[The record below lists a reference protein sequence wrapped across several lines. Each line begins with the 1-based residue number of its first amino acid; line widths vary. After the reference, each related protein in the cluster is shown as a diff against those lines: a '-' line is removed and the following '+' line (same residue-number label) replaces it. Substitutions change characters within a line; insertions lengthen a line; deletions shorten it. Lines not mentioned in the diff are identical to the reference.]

1 LQKLDFTLILR
12 KIHKFLTQHN
22 NDMKRLL
29 LLLLVALFSNFGAQ
43 AQVTTA
49 EISGTVVD
57 DQGTPLPGANITAVH
72 TPTGTQYG
80 AVTNFDG
87 DFTLLNLR
95 VGGPYTISASF
106 VGFKTSILED
116 VNLNLGQTFNVDVNM
131 VADATQLDAVI
142 ITATRNQIINSDRT
156 GAETNIGRKEL
167 KTLPTISRS
176 ASDFYR
182 LEPTA
187 SSNGSFGGRNDQF
200 NNFSLD
206 GSIFN
211 NPFGLDA
218 ATPGGQTNAQ
228 PVSLDAIDQI
238 QVSTAPY
245 DVTQAGFTGASV
257 NAVTKSGTNEIEG
270 TVYGFYRNEDMT
282 GDKVGGDDII
292 VPDLTQAQY
301 GVSIGAPI
309 IKDKLFVFANF
320 ERDERQDLGSNFVA
334 GRPGLT
340 GSNVSRVSAE
350 DLDFV
355 SNQLSTLGYETGP
368 YEGYT
373 FDTESTKG
381 LLKLDWN
388 INQNHRMAVIYNF
401 LDASRD
407 LPANPEAIGRRG
419 PDLTTLQFRNSG
431 YRINN
436 KIDSWLIEL
445 NSNFGNNISNKF
457 QAGYTHFD
465 DSRDPFSAPAPPINI
480 QQDGV
485 RYIVAGHEPFS
496 INNRLDQNVY
506 QITNNL
512 NMVKGNHTFT
522 FGASFE
528 KFEFDNSFNLGAYD
542 YNGDATLGTG
552 PVSTFFD
559 AFTSV
564 RIDPNNPGTSF
575 EEAVNNGT
583 IGAALQNAQNTF
595 DSRNA
600 NDSWA
605 LAETNVGQFALYAQD
620 KWKITDDFTFTYGL
634 RVDKPLYF
642 DTEDKIQE
650 NIDRLAGGTF
660 PNGDYQP
667 GITYYNED
675 GEALNLNSLELPS
688 NKLLW
693 SPRVGFNWDV
703 MGNNQLQLRGGSGI
717 FTGRL
722 PFVWIGN
729 QVANPAFYFYQTTA
743 PDFQFPQVWRNS
755 LGADYKFENGLV
767 ATTDLIYTKDL
778 NAQMVRNYGLSTP
791 TGTLNGVDN
800 RPVYQT
806 SDRAVNEFG
815 GVTNAYV
822 FTNTDVG
829 YSFNWSVKLSKN
841 FEKDFFASVAYN
853 YLKSEDASS
862 LDAEISSDA
871 YDRNPAI
878 GNVNRAVSTPSR
890 YGDKH
895 RIVGQLNKQF
905 FYGKDDRWR
914 TSIGA
919 FYEYAQG
926 GRFSYTYSGDINNDG
941 SVLNDLIYI
950 PTQSELQQ
958 YQFTG
963 SVEEQAAQRE
973 AFERFIQQD
982 EYLNDNRGDYAG
994 KYDILSPWRGRWDVK
1009 FLQDYNFKVGEKTN
1023 TIQFSIDILNFG
1035 NLISS
1040 DWGVIERPV
1049 NDQPVGVFVDDTNTP
1064 VYTFGGQTRTFA
1076 NDFSLDSRWQAQ
1088 VGLRY
1093 IF

>member
-1 LQKLDFTLILR
+1 
-12 KIHKFLTQHN
+12 
-22 NDMKRLL
+22 MKRLL
-29 LLLLVALFSNFGAQ
+29 LLALIALLGQFSTN

-49 EISGTVVD
+49 EITGKVIYEE
-57 DQGTPLPGANITAVH
+57 GTPLPGANVKAVH
-72 TPTGTQYG
+72 TPTGTTYG

-87 DFTLLNLR
+87 DFNLLNLR
-95 VGGPYTISASF
+95 VGGPYTITVSY
-106 VGFKTSILED
+106 VGFKTSVLDGIELS
-116 VNLNLGQTFNVDVNM
+116 LGQTYNVDIEM
-131 VADATQLDAVI
+131 VSDETQLDAVI
-142 ITATRNQIINSDRT
+142 VTASRNQIINSDRT

-228 PVSLDAIDQI
+228 PISLDAIEQI

-257 NAVTKSGTNEIEG
+257 NAVTKSGTNNIEG

-282 GDKVGGDDII
+282 GDKVAGDDII
-292 VPDLTQAQY
+292 VPDLKQAQY

-320 ERDERQDLGSNFVA
+320 EKDDREDLGSNFIA
-334 GRPGLT
+334 NRPGLT

-350 DLDFV
+350 DLDYV
-355 SNQLSTLGYETGP
+355 SSELAALGYETGP

-373 FDTESTKG
+373 HFTESTKG
-381 LLKLDWN
+381 ILKLDWN
-388 INQNHRMAVIYNF
+388 INNNHRMAFIYNF

-407 LPANPEAIGRRG
+407 NPAHPEAIGRRG

-431 YRINN
+431 YTINN
-436 KIDSWLIEL
+436 KIDSWLVEL
-445 NSNFGNNISNKF
+445 NSSFGNNISNKF
-457 QAGYTHFD
+457 QAGYTFFD
-465 DSRDPFSAPAPPINI
+465 DSRDPFSAPAPSISI
-480 QQDGV
+480 QEDGV
-485 RYIVAGHEPFS
+485 RYIIAGHEPFS
-496 INNRLDQNVY
+496 INNKLEQHVY

-512 NMVKGNHTFT
+512 NLVSGDHTFT
-522 FGASFE
+522 FGGSLE
-528 KFEFDNSFNLGAYD
+528 KFEFDNSFNLGAYT
-542 YNGDATLGTG
+542 YFNENGGVGVFAPDF
-552 PVSTFFD
+552 S
-559 AFTSV
+559 SV
-564 RIDPNNPGTSF
+564 RTNPANPGGSF
-575 EEAVNNGT
+575 QEAVENGL
-583 IGAALQNAQNTF
+583 IGEALANAQSIFNN
-595 DSRNA
+595 RNQ

-605 LAETNVGQFALYAQD
+605 LAETNVGQLAFYAQD
-620 KWKITDDFTFTYGL
+620 RWKVTDDFTFTYGL

-642 DTEDKIQE
+642 DTEDKIRE
-650 NIDRLAGGTF
+650 NIQRLAGGTF
-660 PNGDYQP
+660 PDGDYQP
-667 GITYYNED
+667 GITYYNEN
-675 GEALNLNSLELPS
+675 GEPTQLNSLDLPS
-688 NKLLW
+688 KDLLW

-703 MGNNQLQLRGGSGI
+703 NGDNSLQLRGGSGI

-743 PDFQFPQVWRNS
+743 PNFQFPQVWRNS
-755 LGADYKFENGLV
+755 LGADYRFDNGLV

-778 NAQMVRNYGLSTP
+778 NAQMVRNFGLATP
-791 TGTLNGVDN
+791 SGRLNGVDN
-800 RPVYQT
+800 RPIYLD

-815 GVTNAYV
+815 GITNAYV

-829 YSFNWSVKLSKN
+829 YSFNWSMKLAKN
-841 FEKDFFASVAYN
+841 FENDFYASVAYN
-853 YLKSEDASS
+853 FLKAEDASS
-862 LDAEISSDA
+862 IEAEISSDA
-871 YDRNPAI
+871 YARNPAL

-905 FYGKDDRWR
+905 TYGKNDQWR

-926 GRFSYTYSGDINNDG
+926 GRFTYTYSGDINNDG
-941 SVLNDLIYI
+941 SALNDLIYI
-950 PTQSELQQ
+950 PTQSQLEQ
-958 YQFTG
+958 YTFSG
-963 SVEEQAAQRE
+963 DAAQQEAQRQ
-973 AFERFIQQD
+973 AFEAYIQQD
-982 EYLNDNRGDYAG
+982 DYLNENRGDYAE
-994 KYDILSPWRGRWDVK
+994 KYGILSPWRGRWDVK
-1009 FLQDYNFKVGEKTN
+1009 LLQDYNFKVGEKTN
-1023 TIQFSIDILNFG
+1023 TIQLSLDILNFG
-1035 NLISS
+1035 NLLNS
-1040 DWGVIERPV
+1040 DWGVVEIPV
-1049 NDQPVGVFVDDTNTP
+1049 NDQPIGVNVDENNNP
-1064 VYTFGGQTRTFA
+1064 VYTFGTDQTRTFG
-1076 NDFSLDSRWQAQ
+1076 NDFSLNSRWQAQ

>member
-1 LQKLDFTLILR
+1 
-12 KIHKFLTQHN
+12 
-22 NDMKRLL
+22 MKRLL
-29 LLLLVALFSNFGAQ
+29 LLCLIALFSNLSAM

-49 EISGTVVD
+49 EISGEVFYEEN
-57 DQGTPLPGANITAVH
+57 TPLPGANVTAVH
-72 TPTGTQYG
+72 TPTGTTYG

-87 DFTLLNLR
+87 GFNLLNLR
-95 VGGPYTISASF
+95 VGGPYKISVSY
-106 VGFKTSILED
+106 VGFKTSVLEGI
-116 VNLNLGQTFNVDVNM
+116 NLNLGQTYNVEIEM
-131 VADATQLDAVI
+131 VSDATQLDAVVI
-142 ITATRNQIINSDRT
+142 NATRNQVINSDRT
-156 GAETNIGRKEL
+156 GAETNIGSREL
-167 KTLPTISRS
+167 KSLPTISRS

-228 PVSLDAIDQI
+228 PISLDAIDQI

-257 NAVTKSGTNEIEG
+257 NAVTKSGTNELKG

-292 VPDLTQAQY
+292 VPDLKQAQY
-301 GVSIGAPI
+301 GFSIGAPI
-309 IKDKLFVFANF
+309 IKDKLFIFANF
-320 ERDERQDLGSNFVA
+320 EKDDREDLGSNFLA
-334 GRPGLT
+334 SRPGLT
-340 GSNVSRVSAE
+340 GSNISRVTAE
-350 DLDFV
+350 DLEYV
-355 SNQLSTLGYETGP
+355 SSSLASLGYETGA
-368 YEGYT
+368 YENYT
-373 FDTESTKG
+373 HETASTKG
-381 LLKLDWN
+381 ILKLDWN
-388 INQNHRMAVIYNF
+388 INQKHRLAFIYNF

-431 YRINN
+431 YEINN
-436 KIDSWLIEL
+436 KIDSWLVEL

-457 QAGYTHFD
+457 QAGYTFFD
-465 DSRDPFSAPAPPINI
+465 DSRDPFSAPAPAISI
-480 QQDGV
+480 QKDGV

-496 INNRLDQNVY
+496 VNNRLEQNVY

-512 NMVKGNHTFT
+512 NVVSGNHTFT
-522 FGASFE
+522 FGGSFE
-528 KFEFDNSFNLGAYD
+528 RFDFDNSFNLGAYT
-542 YNGDATLGTG
+542 YFNENGGVGVFAPDFA
-552 PVSTFFD
+552 
-559 AFTSV
+559 SV
-564 RIDPNNPGTSF
+564 RTNPDNPGTSF
-575 EEAVNNGT
+575 QEAIENGL
-583 IGAALQNAQNTF
+583 IGAALDNAQNVF
-595 DSRNA
+595 DSNNA

-605 LAETNVGQFALYAQD
+605 LAETNVGQLAFYAQD
-620 KWKITDDFTFTYGL
+620 RWKITDDFTFTYGL

-642 DTEDKIQE
+642 DTKDKIQE

-660 PNGDYQP
+660 PDGDYQP
-667 GITYYNED
+667 EITYFDENGD
-675 GEALNLNSLELPS
+675 PVKLNSLELPS
-688 NKLLW
+688 NDLLW
-693 SPRVGFNWDV
+693 SPRLGFNWDV
-703 MGNNQLQLRGGSGI
+703 MGDNQLQLRGGTGI

-755 LGADYKFENGLV
+755 LGADYRFENGLV
-767 ATTDLIYTKDL
+767 ATTDIIYTKDL
-778 NAQMVRNYGLSTP
+778 NAQMVRNYGLSRP
-791 TGTLNGVDN
+791 SGTLNGVDN
-800 RPVYQT
+800 RPIYLN
-806 SDRAVNEFG
+806 SDKAVNEFG
-815 GVTNAYV
+815 GPNNAYV

-829 YSFNWSVKLSKN
+829 YSFNWSVKLAKS
-841 FEKDFFASVAYN
+841 FEKDFYASIAYN

-871 YDRNPAI
+871 YDRNPAL
-878 GNVNRAVSTPSR
+878 GNVNAAVESASR

-895 RIVGQLNKQF
+895 RIVGQLNKEF
-905 FYGKDDRWR
+905 NYGKNDQWR

-950 PTQSELQQ
+950 PTNSELQQ
-958 YQFTG
+958 YTFTG
-963 SVEEQAAQRE
+963 TIEEQEAQRQ
-973 AFERFIQQD
+973 AFEQFIQQD
-982 EYLNDNRGDYAG
+982 DYLSENRGEYAE
-994 KYDILSPWRGRWDVK
+994 KYGILSPWRGRWDVK
-1009 FLQDYNFKVGEKTN
+1009 FLQDYNFKVGKKTN
-1023 TIQFSIDILNFG
+1023 TIQLSLDILNFG
-1035 NLISS
+1035 NLLNS
-1040 DWGVIERPV
+1040 DWGVIQIPV
-1049 NDQPVGVFVDDTNTP
+1049 NDQPLGVSVGEDNTP
-1064 VYTFGGQTRTFA
+1064 VYTFGNQTRTFA
-1076 NDFSLDSRWQAQ
+1076 NDFSLQSRWQAQ

>member
-1 LQKLDFTLILR
+1 
-12 KIHKFLTQHN
+12 
-22 NDMKRLL
+22 MKRLL
-29 LLLLVALFSNFGAQ
+29 LLFTIAFLTNLSAT

-49 EISGTVVD
+49 EISGDVFYEEN
-57 DQGTPLPGANITAVH
+57 TPLPGANVTAVH
-72 TPTGTQYG
+72 TPTGTTYG

-87 DFTLLNLR
+87 GFNLLNLR
-95 VGGPYTISASF
+95 VGGPYKISVSY
-106 VGFKTSILED
+106 VGFKTSVLEGIE
-116 VNLNLGQTFNVDVNM
+116 LNLGQTYNVEIEM
-131 VADATQLDAVI
+131 VSDATQLDAVVI
-142 ITATRNQIINSDRT
+142 NATKNQIINSDRT
-156 GAETNIGRKEL
+156 GAETNIGRREL
-167 KTLPTISRS
+167 KSLPTISRS

-228 PVSLDAIDQI
+228 PISLDAIDQI

-257 NAVTKSGTNEIEG
+257 NAVTKSGTNEVEG
-270 TVYGFYRNEDMT
+270 TVYGFYRDENMT

-292 VPDLTQAQY
+292 VPDLKQAQY
-301 GVSIGAPI
+301 GFSIGAPI

-320 ERDERQDLGSNFVA
+320 EKDDREDLGSNFVA
-334 GRPGLT
+334 SRPGLT
-340 GSNVSRVSAE
+340 GANVSRVSAE
-350 DLDFV
+350 DLDYV
-355 SNQLSTLGYETGP
+355 SSQLSSLGYETGA

-373 FDTESTKG
+373 HETGSSKG
-381 LLKLDWN
+381 ILKLDWN
-388 INQNHRMAVIYNF
+388 INQQHRLAVIYNF

-431 YRINN
+431 YEINN
-436 KIDSWLIEL
+436 KIDSWLVEL

-457 QAGYTHFD
+457 QAGYTFFD

-480 QQDGV
+480 QKDGV

-496 INNRLDQNVY
+496 INNRLEQHVL

-512 NMVKGNHTFT
+512 NMVSGNHTFT
-522 FGASFE
+522 FGGSFE
-528 KFEFDNSFNLGAYD
+528 RFDFDNSFNLGAYD
-542 YNGDATLGTG
+542 YAGNAEFGTG

-564 RIDPNNPGTSF
+564 RIDPNSPGGSF
-575 EEAVNNGT
+575 EEAINNGT
-583 IGAALQNAQNTF
+583 IAAALNNAQNVF
-595 DSRNA
+595 ENNNS

-605 LAETNVGQFALYAQD
+605 LAETTVGQLAFYAQD
-620 KWKITDDFTFTYGL
+620 RWKITDDFTFTYGL

-660 PNGDYQP
+660 PDGDYQP
-667 GITYYNED
+667 EITYFDENGD
-675 GEALNLNSLELPS
+675 PVKLNSLELPT
-688 NKLLW
+688 NDLLW
-693 SPRVGFNWDV
+693 SPRLGFNWDTF
-703 MGNNQLQLRGGSGI
+703 GNNQLQIRGGTGI

-755 LGADYKFENGLV
+755 LGADYRFENGLV
-767 ATTDLIYTKDL
+767 ATTDLIYTKDI
-778 NAQMVRNYGLSTP
+778 NAQMVRNYGLSRP
-791 TGTLNGVDN
+791 SGTLNGVDN
-800 RPVYQT
+800 RPVYLD
-806 SDRAVNEFG
+806 SDKAVNEFG
-815 GVTNAYV
+815 GTTNAYV

-829 YSFNWSVKLSKN
+829 YSFNWSVKLAKSFEKN
-841 FEKDFFASVAYN
+841 FYASIAYN

-871 YDRNPAI
+871 YDRNPAL
-878 GNVNRAVSTPSR
+878 GNVNAAVSTPSR

-895 RIVGQLNKQF
+895 RIVGQLNKEF
-905 FYGKDDRWR
+905 NYGKDDRWR

-950 PTQSELQQ
+950 PTQGELEQ
-958 YQFTG
+958 YTFTG
-963 SVEEQAAQRE
+963 TPTEQEAQTQ
-973 AFERFIQQD
+973 AFEQFIQQD
-982 EYLNDNRGDYAG
+982 EYL
-994 KYDILSPWRGRWDVK
+994 S
-1009 FLQDYNFKVGEKTN
+1009 
-1023 TIQFSIDILNFG
+1023 
-1035 NLISS
+1035 
-1040 DWGVIERPV
+1040 
-1049 NDQPVGVFVDDTNTP
+1049 
-1064 VYTFGGQTRTFA
+1064 
-1076 NDFSLDSRWQAQ
+1076 
-1088 VGLRY
+1088 
-1093 IF
+1093 

>member
-1 LQKLDFTLILR
+1 
-12 KIHKFLTQHN
+12 
-22 NDMKRLL
+22 MKKLL
-29 LLLLVALFSNFGAQ
+29 LFLSVAFLISGVSQ

-49 EISGTVVD
+49 EITGEVFYEE
-57 DQGTPLPGANITAVH
+57 GTPLPGANITAVH
-72 TPTGTQYG
+72 TPTGTKYG

-87 DFTLLNLR
+87 AFNLLNLR
-95 VGGPYTISASF
+95 VGGPYKITVSY
-106 VGFKTSILED
+106 VGFKTSVLDGIE
-116 VNLNLGQTFNVDVNM
+116 LNLGQTYNVDIEM
-131 VADATQLDAVI
+131 VSDATQLDAVT
-142 ITATRNQIINSDRT
+142 ITAKRNQIINSDRT
-156 GAETNIGRKEL
+156 GAETNVGRKEL

-176 ASDFYR
+176 AADFYR

-228 PVSLDAIDQI
+228 PISLDAIDQI

-257 NAVTKSGTNEIEG
+257 NAVTKSGTNNVEG

-282 GDKVGGDDII
+282 GDKVAGNDII
-292 VPDLTQAQY
+292 VPDLKQAQY
-301 GVSIGAPI
+301 GFSIGAPI

-320 ERDERQDLGSNFVA
+320 ERDDREDLGSNFIA
-334 GRPGLT
+334 NRPGLT
-340 GSNVSRVSAE
+340 GANVSRVSAE
-350 DLDFV
+350 DLDYV
-355 SNQLSTLGYETGP
+355 SNQLSSLGYETGP

-373 FDTESTKG
+373 HITESTKG
-381 LLKLDWN
+381 ILKLDWN
-388 INQNHRMAVIYNF
+388 INQNHRMAFIYNF
-401 LDASRD
+401 MDASRD

-431 YRINN
+431 YTINN
-436 KIDSWLIEL
+436 KIDSWLVEL

-457 QAGYTHFD
+457 QAGYTFFD
-465 DSRDPFSAPAPPINI
+465 DSRDPFSAPAPAISI
-480 QQDGV
+480 QQNGV

-496 INNRLDQNVY
+496 INNRLEQHVY

-512 NMVKGNHTFT
+512 NLVAGNHTFT
-522 FGASFE
+522 FGGSFE
-528 KFEFDNSFNLGAYD
+528 RFDFDNSFNLGAYT
-542 YNGDATLGTG
+542 YFNQNGGVGVFAPDFA
-552 PVSTFFD
+552 
-559 AFTSV
+559 SV
-564 RIDPNNPGTSF
+564 RTNPNNPGTSF
-575 EEAVNNGT
+575 QEAVENGL
-583 IGAALQNAQNTF
+583 IGEALNNAQDVFEN
-595 DSRNA
+595 RNA

-605 LAETNVGQFALYAQD
+605 LAETNVGQLAFYAQD
-620 KWKITDDFTFTYGL
+620 RWKINKDFTFTYGL

-642 DTEDKIQE
+642 DTQDKIRE

-660 PNGDYQP
+660 PDGDYQP
-667 GITYYNED
+667 GITYYDENGND
-675 GEALNLNSLELPS
+675 VKLNSLDLPS
-688 NKLLW
+688 KKLLW
-693 SPRVGFNWDV
+693 SPRLGFNWDV
-703 MGNNQLQLRGGSGI
+703 MGDNRLQLRGGTGI

-755 LGADYKFENGLV
+755 LGADYRFENGIV
-767 ATTDLIYTKDL
+767 ATTDLIYTRDI

-791 TGTLNGVDN
+791 SGRLNGVDN
-800 RPVYQT
+800 RPVYLN

-829 YSFNWSVKLSKN
+829 HSFNWSLKLAKN
-841 FEKDFFASVAYN
+841 FERDFYASIAYN
-853 YLKSEDASS
+853 YLKAEDASS

-871 YDRNPAI
+871 YDRNPAL
-878 GNVNRAVSTPSR
+878 GNVNAAVSTASR

-905 FYGKDDRWR
+905 TYGNNDQWS

-958 YQFTG
+958 YTFSG
-963 SVEEQAAQRE
+963 DAAEQEAQRQ
-973 AFERFIQQD
+973 AFEAFIQQD
-982 EYLNDNRGDYAG
+982 DYLNENRGDYAE
-994 KYDILSPWRGRWDVK
+994 KYGILSPWRGRWDVK
-1009 FLQDYNFKVGEKTN
+1009 ILQDYNFKVGDGEKTN
-1023 TIQFSIDILNFG
+1023 TIQFSLDILNFG
-1035 NLISS
+1035 NLLNS
-1040 DWGVIERPV
+1040 DWGVIEIPV
-1049 NDQPVGVFVDDTNTP
+1049 NDQPVGVSVGDDNTP
-1064 VYTFGGQTRTFA
+1064 VYTFGTDQNRTFA
-1076 NDFSLDSRWQAQ
+1076 YDFSLESRWQAQ

>member
-1 LQKLDFTLILR
+1 
-12 KIHKFLTQHN
+12 
-22 NDMKRLL
+22 MKRLL
-29 LLLLVALFSNFGAQ
+29 MLLLLAFVGHVST

-49 EISGTVVD
+49 EITGEVFYD
-57 DQGTPLPGANITAVH
+57 EGTPLPGANVKAVH
-72 TPTGTQYG
+72 TPTGTSYG

-87 DFTLLNLR
+87 GFNLLNLR
-95 VGGPYTISASF
+95 VGGPYKITVSY
-106 VGFKTSILED
+106 VGFKTSVLEGIE
-116 VNLNLGQTFNVDVNM
+116 LSLGQTYNVDIEM
-131 VADATQLDAVI
+131 VSDETQLEAVVV
-142 ITATRNQIINSDRT
+142 TATRNQIINSDRT

-228 PVSLDAIDQI
+228 PISLDALEQI

-257 NAVTKSGTNEIEG
+257 NAVTKSGTNNIEG

-282 GDKVGGDDII
+282 GDKVAGNDII
-292 VPDLTQAQY
+292 VPDLKQAQY

-320 ERDERQDLGSNFVA
+320 EKDDREDLGSNFVA
-334 GRPGLT
+334 SRPGLT
-340 GSNVSRVSAE
+340 GENVSRVSAE
-350 DLDFV
+350 DLEYV
-355 SNQLSTLGYETGP
+355 STQLGNLGYETGP

-373 FDTESTKG
+373 HETGSTKG
-381 LLKLDWN
+381 ILKLDWN
-388 INQNHRMAVIYNF
+388 INEDHRMALIYNF

-407 LPANPEAIGRRG
+407 LPAHPEALGRRG

-431 YRINN
+431 YTINN
-436 KIDSWLIEL
+436 KIDSWLVEL
-445 NSNFGNNISNKF
+445 NSSFGNNISNKF
-457 QAGYTHFD
+457 QAGYTFFD
-465 DSRDPFSAPAPPINI
+465 DSRDPFSAPAPAMNI
-480 QQDGV
+480 QQNGV

-496 INNRLDQNVY
+496 INNRLEQHVY

-512 NMVKGNHTFT
+512 NLVAGNHTFT
-522 FGASFE
+522 FGGSFE
-528 KFEFDNSFNLGAYD
+528 KFQFDNSFNLGAYT
-542 YNGDATLGTG
+542 YFNENGGVGAFAPD
-552 PVSTFFD
+552 
-559 AFTSV
+559 FTSV
-564 RIDPNNPGTSF
+564 RTNPANPGGSF
-575 EEAVNNGT
+575 QEAVENGL
-583 IGAALQNAQNTF
+583 IGEALANAQSIFETN
-595 DSRNA
+595 NQ

-605 LAETNVGQFALYAQD
+605 LAETNVGQLAFYAQD
-620 KWKITDDFTFTYGL
+620 RWKITDDFTFTYGL
-634 RVDKPLYF
+634 RVDKPLFF
-642 DTEDKIQE
+642 DTKDKIQE
-650 NIDRLAGGTF
+650 NIERLAGGTF
-660 PNGDYQP
+660 PDGDYQP

-675 GEALNLNSLELPS
+675 GEPTNLNSLDLPS
-688 NKLLW
+688 KDLLW

-703 MGNNQLQLRGGSGI
+703 YGNNSLQLRGGSGI

-743 PDFQFPQVWRNS
+743 PNFQFPQVWRNS
-755 LGADYKFENGLV
+755 LGADYRFDNGLV
-767 ATTDLIYTKDL
+767 ATTDLIYTKDI
-778 NAQMVRNYGLSTP
+778 NAQMVRNYGLATP
-791 TGTLNGVDN
+791 TGNLNGVDN
-800 RPVYQT
+800 RPIYLN

-829 YSFNWSVKLSKN
+829 YSFNWSVKLAKN
-841 FEKDFFASVAYN
+841 FEKDFYASIAYN
-853 YLKSEDASS
+853 YLKAEDASS
-862 LDAEISSDA
+862 IEAEISSDA
-871 YDRNPAI
+871 YDRNPILENA
-878 GNVNRAVSTPSR
+878 NRAVSTPSR

-905 FYGKDDRWR
+905 NYGKNDQWR

-941 SVLNDLIYI
+941 SALNDLIYI
-950 PTQSELQQ
+950 PTESELQQ
-958 YQFTG
+958 YTFTG
-963 SVEEQAAQRE
+963 DAAQQEAQRA
-973 AFERFIQQD
+973 AFEAYIQQD
-982 EYLNDNRGDYAG
+982 DYLNENRGDYAE
-994 KYDILSPWRGRWDVK
+994 KYGILSPWRGRWDVK
-1009 FLQDYNFKVGEKTN
+1009 ILQDYNFKVGEKTN
-1023 TIQFSIDILNFG
+1023 TIQLSLDILNFG
-1035 NLISS
+1035 NLLNS
-1040 DWGVIERPV
+1040 DWGVIEIPV
-1049 NDQPVGVFVDDTNTP
+1049 NDQPIGVSVDENNSP
-1064 VYTFGGQTRTFA
+1064 VYTFGTDQTQTFA
-1076 NDFSLDSRWQAQ
+1076 YDFSLQSRWQAQ

>member
-1 LQKLDFTLILR
+1 
-12 KIHKFLTQHN
+12 
-22 NDMKRLL
+22 MKRLL
-29 LLLLVALFSNFGAQ
+29 LLFTVAILNIVTAE

-49 EISGTVVD
+49 EISGDVFYEGD
-57 DQGTPLPGANITAVH
+57 TPLPGANVTAVH
-72 TPTGTQYG
+72 TPTGTTYG

-87 DFTLLNLR
+87 GFNLLNLR
-95 VGGPYTISASF
+95 VGGPYKISVSY
-106 VGFKTSILED
+106 VGFKTSILEG
-116 VNLNLGQTFNVDVNM
+116 VELNLGQTYNVEIEM
-131 VADATQLDAVI
+131 VSDATQLDAVVI
-142 ITATRNQIINSDRT
+142 NASKNQIINSDRT
-156 GAETNIGRKEL
+156 GAETNVGRREL

-257 NAVTKSGTNEIEG
+257 NAVTKSGTNEIKG
-270 TVYGFYRNEDMT
+270 TVYGFFRNEDMT
-282 GDKVGGDDII
+282 GDKVGGDDIV
-292 VPDLTQAQY
+292 VPDLKQAQY

-309 IKDKLFVFANF
+309 IKNKLFVFANF
-320 ERDERQDLGSNFVA
+320 EMDDREDLGSNFLA
-334 GRPGLT
+334 NRPGLT
-340 GSNVSRVSAE
+340 GSNVSRVTAE
-350 DLDFV
+350 DLDYV
-355 SNQLSTLGYETGP
+355 SNQLSSLGYETGA

-373 FDTESTKG
+373 HETGSTKG
-381 LLKLDWN
+381 IVKLDWN
-388 INQNHRMAVIYNF
+388 INQKHRLAFIYNF

-419 PDLTTLQFRNSG
+419 PDFTTLQFRNSG
-431 YRINN
+431 YTINN
-436 KIDSWLIEL
+436 KINSWLVEL

-457 QAGYTHFD
+457 QAGYTFFD

-480 QQDGV
+480 QKNGV

-496 INNRLDQNVY
+496 INNRLEQNVY

-512 NMVKGNHTFT
+512 NIVSGNHTFT
-522 FGASFE
+522 FGGSFE
-528 KFEFDNSFNLGAYD
+528 RFDFDNSFNLGAYD
-542 YNGDATLGTG
+542 FAGNPDQGTG

-564 RIDPNNPGTSF
+564 RIDPNNPGGSF
-575 EEAVNNGT
+575 EEGINNGT
-583 IGAALQNAQNTF
+583 VEAALNNAQNIF
-595 DSRNA
+595 DSNNA

-605 LAETNVGQFALYAQD
+605 LAETNVGQLAFYAQD

-642 DTEDKIQE
+642 DTKDKIQE

-660 PNGDYQP
+660 PDGDYQP
-667 GITYYNED
+667 GITYFDED
-675 GEALNLNSLELPS
+675 GDEVMLNSLELPS
-688 NKLLW
+688 NDLLW
-693 SPRVGFNWDV
+693 SPRLGFNWDV
-703 MGNNQLQLRGGSGI
+703 MGNNQLQLRGGTGI

-729 QVANPAFYFYQTTA
+729 QVANPAFFFYQTTA
-743 PDFQFPQVWRNS
+743 PDFKFPQVWRNS
-755 LGADYKFENGLV
+755 LGADYRFENGLV
-767 ATTDLIYTKDL
+767 ATTDIIYTKDI
-778 NAQMVRNYGLSTP
+778 NGQMVRNYGLSTP
-791 TGTLNGVDN
+791 SGTLNGVDS
-800 RPVYQT
+800 RPVYLD
-806 SDRAVNEFG
+806 SDRALNEFG

-829 YSFNWSVKLSKN
+829 YSFNWSVKLAKS
-841 FEKDFFASVAYN
+841 FEKDFYASIAYN
-853 YLKSEDASS
+853 YLESEDASS
-862 LDAEISSDA
+862 IDAEISSDA
-871 YDRNPAI
+871 YDRNPAL

-895 RIVGQLNKQF
+895 RIVGQLNKVF
-905 FYGKDDRWR
+905 NYGKDNRWS

-950 PTQSELQQ
+950 PTQSELEQ
-958 YQFTG
+958 YRFTG
-963 SVEEQAAQRE
+963 SSTEQDAQRQ
-973 AFERFIQQD
+973 AFEQFIQQD
-982 EYLNDNRGDYAG
+982 DYLSDKRGEYAG
-994 KYDILSPWRGRWDVK
+994 KYDILSPWKGRWDVK
-1009 FLQDYNFKVGEKTN
+1009 ILQDYNFKVGEKTN
-1023 TIQFSIDILNFG
+1023 TIQLSLDILNFG
-1035 NLISS
+1035 NLLNS
-1040 DWGVIERPV
+1040 DWGVIEIPV
-1049 NDQPVGVFVDDTNTP
+1049 NDQPIGVSIDENNSP
-1064 VYTFGGQTRTFA
+1064 VYTFGDQNRTFT
-1076 NDFSLDSRWQAQ
+1076 NDFSLQSRWQAQ